1 MGCRVTKLL
10 LIVAFTIGIVLWFK
24 RSSGQRSELPRKQ
37 KAAEDMVR
45 CELCQ
50 VNLPRSEAIL
60 SRGRIY
66 CCDEHRLR
74 GH

>member
-1 MGCRVTKLL
+1 MTKLL

-24 RSSGQRSELPRKQ
+24 RTSRREPPRGQR
-37 KAAEDMVR
+37 AAEDMVR
-45 CELCQ
+45 CEVCR

-60 SRGRIY
+60 SRGHIY

>member
-10 LIVAFTIGIVLWFK
+10 LIVAFTIVIVLWFK
-24 RSSGQRSELPRKQ
+24 RSSGHRSELPR

-45 CELCQ
+45 CEVCQ